1 VLQQQQQHLTSAGSS
16 SCRCKRHNFSIRQKI
31 IRIRCY
37 NFFPLLNKAIL
48 AALIILAAVAILFIY
63 LQFRDLDDF
72 AGNIPFIGDLIQTTQ
87 DGRRGL
93 DDAAFQVGQ
102 VSTIKATDTEL
113 TLPGLFQEVEKSMV
127 QITDSDEI
135 DVFESRLGSGFVYD
149 DNGHIITNYHVVS
162 GSGGGNRLDVT
173 FLDGTVYRASVI
185 GSDPYTDIAVLY
197 VEDVSKEKLL
207 PLPLADS
214 SMVTVG
220 EQVAA
225 IGNPFGLSGSMSAG
239 IISGVGRQLPAQGI
253 QDFSIPDIIQT
264 DAAINPGNSGGPLLN
279 MRGEVIGMNSAI
291 YSMTGQFAGVGFA
304 IPSKTISK
312 VVPSLITTGSFQH
325 PWLGIAGQDMTPG
338 IADLLGLH
346 EPRGFLVMEVVAGSP
361 AEKAGIQR
369 GNEDAVIDG
378 MQVRVGGDVIIAI
391 DNKTV
396 GKIEDILA
404 YVEGEKSVGDGLKLT
419 ILRDGQTMDI
429 MATLGARPSQQE
441 SP

>member
-1 VLQQQQQHLTSAGSS
+1 
-16 SCRCKRHNFSIRQKI
+16 
-31 IRIRCY
+31 
-37 NFFPLLNKAIL
+37 LNKAIL
-48 AALIILAAVAILFIY
+48 AVLIILAAVATLFIY
-63 LQFRDLDDF
+63 LQFRGLDDF
-72 AGNIPFIGDLIQTTQ
+72 GGNVPFIGDLIQTTK
-87 DGRRGL
+87 DGRSGL

-102 VSTIKATDTEL
+102 VSTVEASDTEL
-113 TLPGLFQEVEKSMV
+113 TLPSLFQKVEKSIV

-162 GSGGGNRLDVT
+162 GGGNNRLDVT

-214 SMVTVG
+214 SMVAVG

-239 IISGVGRQLPAQGI
+239 IISGVGRQLPAQEAE
-253 QDFSIPDIIQT
+253 DFSIPDIIQT
-264 DAAINPGNSGGPLLN
+264 DASINPGNSGGPLLN
-279 MRGEVIGMNSAI
+279 MRGEVIGINSAI
-291 YSMTGQFAGVGFA
+291 YSTTGHFAGVGFA
-304 IPSKTISK
+304 VPSNTIAK
-312 VVPSLITTGSFQH
+312 IVPSLITTGSFQH
-325 PWLGIAGQDMTPG
+325 PWLGVAGQDMTPG
-338 IADLLGLH
+338 IADLLGLD

-361 AEKAGIQR
+361 AENAGIQG

-391 DNKTV
+391 DNNTV
-396 GKIEDILA
+396 RKIEDILA
-404 YVEGEKSVGDGLKLT
+404 YVEREKTVGDGLKLT
-419 ILRDGQTMDI
+419 ILRDGQTMEI
-429 MATLGARPSQQE
+429 IATLGARPSQQE
-441 SP
+441 ST